1 MRQKYYFLTGFPRS
15 GNTLLS
21 TILNQNKDIATSGH
35 SYAPQVF
42 FNLETIKYDD
52 KYNYF
57 PAKDSLKEIQ
67 KNVLF
72 NFYKKW
78 KQKYIINRGE
88 WATPFNYNMLK
99 QYCPNEIKL
108 IFLVRNPVEII
119 TSYLNLCN
127 NYPDFYINLEYNQMD
142 KTALHRSEI
151 EEKIE
156 LITKKNSLFDFSC
169 MAYNFIKNNEDVLF
183 IDYNNLIKNPENN
196 INKIYSFLKIPK
208 FKHCFNITEQFSIN
222 NIKYDDTILKA
233 PMHTLKTGE
242 LKKTIYNQI
251 KIPNYIIEKYKN
263 FIKE

>member
-1 MRQKYYFLTGFPRS
+1 MQQKYYFLTGFPRS

-35 SYAPQVF
+35 SYATQIF

-57 PAKDSLKEIQ
+57 PA
-67 KNVLF
+67 
-72 NFYKKW
+72 
-78 KQKYIINRGE
+78 
-88 WATPFNYNMLK
+88 
-99 QYCPNEIKL
+99 KL

-208 FKHCFNITEQFSIN
+208 FKHCFNITKQFSIN